1 MILIDALYK
10 FYIAYYVFI
19 FVKMRIACD
28 ERMRFPSYFE
38 FWALLYASQKNP
50 IRWSLLK
57 WSAAFERGRCVIRTV
72 LEVAP
77 ILGIGLNWQDKLHR
91 A

>member
-1 MILIDALYK
+1 LYK

-50 IRWSLLK
+50 IRVLFGPYSN
-57 WSAAFERGRCVIRTV
+57 GRQRSS
-72 LEVAP
+72 E
-77 ILGIGLNWQDKLHR
+77 GGG
-91 A
+91 